1 MFLAAPENLS
11 SGFGVPFKTRNVMSF
26 LNDIT
31 FRFLPS
37 VLSGTPNPEPQTP
50 RGGLEARNLANH
62 WSGRLVTWLMRR
74 TTCSRSDSVL
84 H

>member
-11 SGFGVPFKTRNVMSF
+11 SGFGVPVKTRNVMSF

-37 VLSGTPNPEPQTP
+37 VLSGTPNPEPHTP
-50 RGGLEARNLANH
+50 RGELVARNLTNH
-62 WSGRLVTWLMRR
+62 WLGRLVTWLMGR
-74 TTCSRSDSVL
+74 TTCTRSERVL
-84 H
+84 D